1 MDDYILRI
9 TAPGI
14 RAFIAI
20 TTNLTEEARR
30 RHDCYPTATAA
41 LGRTMTAAALLAA
54 NLKNEEAVTIRIEGN
69 GPLGK
74 IVADAA
80 PNGAVRG
87 YVKDP
92 HVDLPLNN
100 NKLNVG
106 QAVGSGNIFITRFT
120 GLKQPFTGS
129 ASLVSGEIA
138 EDVANYMFVSEQTP
152 STVALGVLVQ
162 PDLTVSAAGGFFI
175 QALPGADDDKLA
187 IVEEN
192 LKKLSPISQLVND
205 GIDAEHIAA
214 QLFAG
219 LPFVVHGTTTLAFS
233 CPCSRE
239 KVKNTLIS
247 LGKDEITAMIEEDG
261 QAEVICHFCRE
272 KYQFGRKALEEIS
285 KTLKE

>member
-54 NLKNEEAVTIRIEGN
+54 NLKNEEALTIRIEGN

-87 YVKDP
+87 YVKDS

-162 PDLTVSAAGGFFI
+162 PDLTVSAAGGLFI

-219 LPFVVHGTTTLAFS
+219 LPFVVHETTTLAFS

-272 KYQFGRKALEEIS
+272 KYQFGRKALEEIL

>member
-1 MDDYILRI
+1 MDDYILRV

-14 RAFIAI
+14 RAFIAT
-20 TTNLTEEARR
+20 TTNLTEEARC

-54 NLKNEEAVTIRIEGN
+54 NLKNEEALTIRIEGD
-69 GPLGK
+69 GPLGN

-87 YVKDP
+87 YVKNP
-92 HVDLPLNN
+92 HANLPLND

-129 ASLVSGEIA
+129 ASLISGEIA

-152 STVALGVLVQ
+152 STIALGVLVQ

-175 QALPGADDDKLA
+175 QALPEAEDDKLS
-187 IVEEN
+187 IVEDN
-192 LKKLSPISQLVND
+192 LKKLKPISQLINS
-205 GIDAEHIAA
+205 GMDAKQIAV

-219 LPFVVHGTTTLAFS
+219 LPVVIHETTTLAFS

-239 KVKNTLIS
+239 KVENTLIS
-247 LGKDEITAMIEEDG
+247 LGKDEINAMIEEDG

-272 KYQFGRKALEEIS
+272 KYRFERKALKEILETI
-285 KTLKE
+285 KT